1 MKNNIKKL
9 IVVLL
14 VTCSFNVSGQNK
26 VTKNIYTTIDKI
38 FNINLGMSPEEVS
51 STLAIQPYD
60 IHQNLA
66 LNQLIVEY
74 KYVHKFIKD
83 KADEVY
89 LETSRNNGEL
99 HFQDETSIYMVFDY
113 NRFLISYFTKEGM
126 TRAQDAYVWENTLM
140 LLNSKVDCGS
150 CIKLQKVNKQSAT
163 KVESKTVKS
172 SKSRKSSKA
181 KQAAKVKKANDNQL
195 KNDLKAAKNEQA
207 AKDKQLAKKNQAAKD
222 KQAAKDNQA
231 DKAKK
236 SSDQSYLQKM
246 AKEQKDANDKEIN
259 DKQAAKDKKAKDKQ
273 AAKDKKAKDKQA
285 AKDKKVKDKQAAKDK
300 KVKEKQAAKDNKSKN
315 K

>member
-14 VTCSFNVSGQNK
+14 VTCSFNVFGQSK

-38 FNINLGMSPEEVS
+38 FNINLGMSPEEVN
-51 STLAIQPYD
+51 STLEIQPYD

-74 KYVHKFIKD
+74 KYVHKFLKD
-83 KADEVY
+83 NADEVY
-89 LETSRNNGEL
+89 LESSRNDGEL
-99 HFQDETSIYMVFDY
+99 YFQDETSIYMVFDN

-126 TRAQDAYVWENTLM
+126 TKAQDAYVWENTLM

-181 KQAAKVKKANDNQL
+181 K
-195 KNDLKAAKNEQA
+195 QA

>member
-14 VTCSFNVSGQNK
+14 VTCSFNVFGQSK

-38 FNINLGMSPEEVS
+38 FNINLGMSPEEVN

-66 LNQLIVEY
+66 LSQLIVEY

-83 KADEVY
+83 NADLVY
-89 LETSRNNGEL
+89 LESSRNNGEL
-99 HFQDETSIYMVFDY
+99 YFQDETSIYMVFDS

-126 TRAQDAYVWENTLM
+126 AKAQDAYVWENTLM

-150 CIKLQKVNKQSAT
+150 CIKLQKVNKQSAK
-163 KVESKTVKS
+163 KVESKTVTSSKS
-172 SKSRKSSKA
+172 SKSTR
-181 KQAAKVKKANDNQL
+181 VKPATKFKKTKD
-195 KNDLKAAKNEQA
+195 EQA
-207 AKDKQLAKKNQAAKD
+207 AKDKKVD
-222 KQAAKDNQA
+222 EVVDPT
-231 DKAKK
+231 
-236 SSDQSYLQKM
+236 YLQKM
-246 AKEQKDANDKEIN
+246 VKNQQVAKDKKAK

-285 AKDKKVKDKQAAKDK
+285 AKDKKAKDKQAAKDK
-300 KVKEKQAAKDNKSKN
+300 KAKDKQAAKDKKA
-315 K
+315 KDKQVAKDKKAKKK

>member
-14 VTCSFNVSGQNK
+14 VTCSFNVFGQNK

-38 FNINLGMSPEEVS
+38 FNVNLGMNPEEVS

-83 KADEVY
+83 NADEVY
-89 LETSRNNGEL
+89 LESSRNNGEL
-99 HFQDETSIYMVFDY
+99 YFQDETSIYMVFDN

-126 TRAQDAYVWENTLM
+126 NKAQDAYVWENTLM

-150 CIKLQKVNKQSAT
+150 CIKLQKVNKQSTT

-172 SKSRKSSKA
+172 SKSRKSSKEN
-181 KQAAKVKKANDNQL
+181 KAAKKQEAKNNQL
-195 KNDLKAAKNEQA
+195 KKDLQLAELEKAKKNQLKKDLQA
-207 AKDKQLAKKNQAAKD
+207 AKDAKANKDKKAKD
-222 KQAAKDNQA
+222 EQATKD
-231 DKAKK
+231 KK
-236 SSDQSYLQKM
+236 TK
-246 AKEQKDANDKEIN
+246 

-273 AAKDKKAKDKQA
+273 AAKDKKAKDKQDA
-285 AKDKKVKDKQAAKDK
+285 NDKKAKEKQAAKDK
-300 KVKEKQAAKDNKSKN
+300 KAKKK
-315 K
+315 